1 MKIKEFNECLV
12 KIFKEEGTKF
22 TLRGRELGLEEIFSP
37 SGLMPAIAKRAD
49 QLSSLTLGYGI
60 GATYKEKEASML
72 GNEVDFDPDTPIA
85 IRLLM
90 IYDVM
95 QELRGEASVD
105 KKISLDE
112 LLYD

>member
-1 MKIKEFNECLV
+1 
-12 KIFKEEGTKF
+12 
-22 TLRGRELGLEEIFSP
+22 
-37 SGLMPAIAKRAD
+37 
-49 QLSSLTLGYGI
+49 
-60 GATYKEKEASML
+60 
-72 GNEVDFDPDTPIA
+72 
-85 IRLLM
+85 LM